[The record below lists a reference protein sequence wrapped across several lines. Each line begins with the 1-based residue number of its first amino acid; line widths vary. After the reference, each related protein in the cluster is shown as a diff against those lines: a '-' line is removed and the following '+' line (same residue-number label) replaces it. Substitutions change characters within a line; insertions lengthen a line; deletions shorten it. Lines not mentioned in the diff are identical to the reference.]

1 MPIKAALPQEPSS
14 GEEDEATTSPQTT
27 SSFDDSS
34 RKVGNHLSG
43 IASSSVTT
51 TNGNSFATKAT
62 KELDMSDASI
72 RDAIL
77 EAQIE
82 EKRVAKRA
90 EDKVKD
96 HLAQVAREKLG
107 MITKEKQL
115 QLERKKRAMAF
126 LTQIKSG
133 DAPAAPSTTST
144 DDLET
149 SQNINQTIVIVDEI
163 GSSVSTAN
171 SEITEQRIIISNG
184 GTIEDDDDDDDD
196 DVQLVSEKIAS
207 RSR

>member
-27 SSFDDSS
+27 SNFDDSS
-34 RKVGNHLSG
+34 RKVGNQLSG

-133 DAPAAPSTTST
+133 DAPAAPGTTST
-144 DDLET
+144 DELEN
-149 SQNINQTIVIVDEI
+149 SQNNQTIVIVDEI

-171 SEITEQRIIISNG
+171 SEISEQRIIISNG
-184 GTIEDDDDDDDD
+184 GTIEDDDEDDDD